1 MAIFR
6 DYNVTPT
13 DHDRTIGDRRRH
25 RELVEKAI
33 KENLADILSEESIV
47 GQGATKKI
55 KIPIRGLKEYEFIYG
70 KNSPGVGS
78 GDGNEKRGDS
88 LGKERVK
95 AGKGKKGAGNEEG
108 DDIYETEVT
117 IEEVIS
123 YLIEDLNLPN
133 LDKKKYSEIIT
144 ESSKKMAGYQKYGI
158 RPRLAKKKTVI
169 EKLKREQGKKRA
181 IREAEREEDPEK
193 ERFPFRE
200 EDLRYHKIK
209 EKPKKECNAAIMCI
223 MDCSGSMDN
232 TKKYLARSFFFI
244 LSRFIRLKYVSVEIT
259 FISHSTVGHEVNEN
273 DFFHKVESGGT
284 YISSGINKALKIIEE
299 RYNPELWNIYG
310 FYVSDGDNFTEDD
323 ERALKA
329 FNDLC
334 DICNMVGY
342 AEILPYTYSGTMK
355 YKLDS
360 NMDRKNFI
368 SATIKNKEDLWPV
381 LKTMLIKDLK
391 EGGES

>member
-6 DYNVTPT
+6 DYNVNPT

-47 GQGATKKI
+47 GQGANKKI

-78 GDGNEKRGDS
+78 GDGSEKRGDS
-88 LGKERVK
+88 LGKEKVK

-108 DDIYETEVT
+108 EDIYETEVT
-117 IEEVIS
+117 IEDVIN

-144 ESSKKMAGYQKYGI
+144 ESSKRMSGYQKYGI

-169 EKLKREQGKKRA
+169 EKLKREQGRKRA
-181 IREAEREEDPEK
+181 IREADLKEDK
-193 ERFPFRE
+193 GNDRFPFRE

-223 MDCSGSMDN
+223 MDCSGSMDT

-284 YISSGINKALKIIEE
+284 YISSGINKALEIIEE
-299 RYNPELWNIYG
+299 RYNPDIWNIYG

-334 DICNMVGY
+334 TVCNMVGY

-355 YKLDS
+355 YKIDS
-360 NMDRKNFI
+360 NMNRKNFI

-381 LKTMLIKDLK
+381 LKAMLIKDLK
-391 EGGES
+391 EGES

>member
-6 DYNVTPT
+6 DYNINPT

-95 AGKGKKGAGNEEG
+95 AGKGQKGAGNEEG
-108 DDIYETEVT
+108 EDIYETEVT
-117 IEEVIS
+117 IEDVIS

-144 ESSKKMAGYQKYGI
+144 ESAKKMAGYQKYGI

-169 EKLKREQGKKRA
+169 EKLKREQGRKRA
-181 IREAEREEDPEK
+181 IREAEREEDQEQ

-284 YISSGINKALKIIEE
+284 YISSGINKALQIIEE